1 MTAKK
6 ILLYAAKAAGSLAA
20 CALAFAA
27 LWPEQRVLLMFIIPI
42 KTFNGYIH

>member
-6 ILLYAAKAAGSLAA
+6 ILLYAARAAGSLAA

-27 LWPEQRVLLMFIIPI
+27 LWR
-42 KTFNGYIH
+42 